1 MSPAGENSLTLSMG
15 PRSPIAGGLALTCA
29 LVALAAALGAAMVV
43 SPLYG
48 FLAAALVVAAWI
60 YFRFRTLGI
69 MTVFFI
75 VPLGPLLWITSDGF
89 LSVQKIL
96 IAALAVVWIA
106 RLFLLKDRTPFEAF
120 GRSRINVWGILFLA
134 VFLIPLPWCLEKDT
148 ALLLIFRW
156 VSHLL
161 LFYFLV
167 FNVDGFPMLRKC
179 MATVV
184 VIAALIA
191 VVAIVENRTGTSI
204 LESTGTSVLGREAQL
219 IKGEASGVLVSSKEK
234 TIRPD
239 GEVAWSRAMATF
251 KGPNE
256 LGLFLVLA
264 SGLCVYFVFRPSA
277 RLIGRILA
285 AVVFFLCLAALDG
298 TGSRGALSG
307 LIAMLLA
314 FIILLRFPFKWFL
327 LGAIGA
333 VLLVAMATPGQVGTQ
348 WRGGL
353 SWKSALDDE
362 RVQWFQM
369 SLAMF
374 EDYPLAGI
382 GLGQFEPRYFE
393 YRVPNMHKLDQPP
406 HNIVSQ
412 ILAENGF
419 LGMLLLVFLVY
430 AVIRELWRL
439 RTKPFEDDHKLMGN
453 ILLSVFAG
461 LLVFAMSSNVLLDE
475 TFWTFLALAT
485 IAASAH
491 GAPRDEEMLDE
502 EDEEFAVVIMPRSGY
517 RV

>member
-1 MSPAGENSLTLSMG
+1 MSPAGENSLTLPMG
-15 PRSPIAGGLALTCA
+15 RRSPIASGLVMACA
-29 LVALAAALGAAMVV
+29 LVALAVVLGAVMVV

-48 FLAAALVVAAWI
+48 FVAAAAVVAAWI
-60 YFRFRTLGI
+60 FFRFRTLGV

-75 VPLGPLLWITSDGF
+75 VPLGPLLWITSDGI

-106 RLFLLKDRTPFEAF
+106 RLFLMKDRTPFEEF
-120 GRSRINVWGILFLA
+120 SRSRINVWGLLFLA
-134 VFLIPLPWCLEKDT
+134 VFLIPLPWCLEKET

-156 VSHLL
+156 MSHLL

-167 FNVDGFPMLRKC
+167 FNVKSFPMLRKC

-184 VIAALIA
+184 MIAALIA
-191 VVAIVENRTGTSI
+191 IIAIVENRTGKSV
-204 LESTGTSVLGREAQL
+204 LESTGTSVMGHQAQL

-239 GEVAWSRAMATF
+239 AAVAWSRAMATF

-256 LGLFLVLA
+256 LGIFLVLA
-264 SGLCVYFVFRPSA
+264 SGLCAYFIFRPSA
-277 RLIGRILA
+277 HLIGRILA
-285 AVVFFLCLAALDG
+285 AVVFLLCLVALDG

-333 VLLVAMATPGQVGTQ
+333 VLLVVLATPGQVGTQ

-353 SWKSALDDE
+353 NWETALDDE

-369 SLAMF
+369 SAAMF
-374 EDYPLAGI
+374 GDYPLAGI

-419 LGMLLLVFLVY
+419 LGMLLFAFLVY
-430 AVIRELWRL
+430 AVIRELWQL
-439 RTKPFEDDHKLMGN
+439 RVKPLEEDHKLLGN
-453 ILLSVFAG
+453 TLLAVFAG

-475 TFWTFLALAT
+475 TFWTFLTLAT
-485 IAASAH
+485 ITASIYA
-491 GAPRDEEMLDE
+491 APREVVLEE
-502 EDEEFAVVIMPRSGY
+502 EDKEMVVVIMPRSGY

>member
-1 MSPAGENSLTLSMG
+1 MSPAGDNSLTLSMG
-15 PRSPIAGGLALTCA
+15 RRSPFASCLAMVCA
-29 LVALAAALGAAMVV
+29 LVALAAILGAVMAA

-48 FLAAALVVAAWI
+48 FVAAAAVVAAWI
-60 YFRFRTLGI
+60 YFRFRAFGI
-69 MTVFFI
+69 MTIFFI
-75 VPLGPLLWITSDGF
+75 VPLGPLLWITSDGV
-89 LSVQKIL
+89 LSVQKLL
-96 IAALAVVWIA
+96 IAVLAVVWIA
-106 RLFLLKDRTPFEAF
+106 QLFLTKDRTPFENF
-120 GRSRINVWGILFLA
+120 CRSRLNVWGLLFLA
-134 VFLIPLPWCLEKDT
+134 VLVIPLPWCLEKDT
-148 ALLLIFRW
+148 ALLLVFRW
-156 VSHLL
+156 LSHLL

-167 FNVDGFPMLRKC
+167 FNVKDFPMLRKC

-184 VIAALIA
+184 MIAAVIAVI
-191 VVAIVENRTGTSI
+191 AIVENRTGK
-204 LESTGTSVLGREAQL
+204 SVLEATGKSVMGRQAQL

-239 GEVAWSRAMATF
+239 AEVAWSRAMATF

-264 SGLCVYFVFRPSA
+264 SGLCIYFIFRPSA

-285 AVVFFLCLAALDG
+285 ALVFLLSLAALDA

-307 LIAMLLA
+307 LVAMLAA
-314 FIILLRFPFKWFL
+314 FVIFLRFPFKWFL

-333 VLLVAMATPGQVGTQ
+333 VLLVALATPGQVGTQ

-353 SWKSALDDE
+353 NWETVLDDE

-382 GLGQFEPRYFE
+382 GPGQFEPRYFE
-393 YRVPNMHKLDQPP
+393 YRVPSMHKFDQPP

-430 AVIRELWRL
+430 AVFRELWQL
-439 RTKPFEDDHKLMGN
+439 RVKPTKDDHKLLG
-453 ILLSVFAG
+453 ITLLSVFAG
-461 LLVFAMSSNVLLDE
+461 ILVFAMSSNVLLDE
-475 TFWTFLALAT
+475 TFWTFLALAAIT
-485 IAASAH
+485 ASVYA
-491 GAPRDEEMLDE
+491 APRDEVLEE
-502 EDEEFAVVIMPRSGY
+502 EDKEMVVVIMPRSGY